1 MHYIGII
8 IGSLITAVGFNL
20 FLIPHEI
27 LSSGLSGVSMIVGML
42 TPMNTGV
49 ANFLLNLPLLI
60 IGYYKLG
67 RKFILLTILAVT
79 MISLGLYVVPVVEI
93 AHEMVLSAIFGG
105 AVVGLGIGLI
115 FRSSGSSGGFDVIGM
130 LVARKRDFPIGAML
144 TAMNGVI
151 IMISGFLFDWDSALY
166 TMASI
171 YVTGKVVD
179 AVFTHHVKLTLTI
192 ITEKGEEMRQ
202 HLLTNV
208 YRGLTVMDGIGG
220 FSNTK
225 RHILMTVISRYEL
238 AEVKSLISE
247 VDPSAF
253 VNITETVEVMGLF
266 HKPSA

>member
-8 IGSLITAVGFNL
+8 IGSLITAAGFNL

-27 LSSGLSGVSMIVGML
+27 LSSGLSGLSMIVGML

-60 IGYYKLG
+60 IGYFKLG

-93 AHEMVLSAIFGG
+93 AHEVVLSSIFGG

-151 IMISGFLFDWDSALY
+151 ILISGFLFDWDSALY

-192 ITEKGEEMRQ
+192 ITEKGEEMRN
-202 HLLTNV
+202 HLLSNV

-225 RHILMTVISRYEL
+225 RNILMTVISRYEL

-247 VDPSAF
+247 IDPSAF

>member
-1 MHYIGII
+1 MQYIGII
-8 IGSLITAVGFNL
+8 IGSLITAAGFNL

-27 LSSGLSGVSMIVGML
+27 LSSGLSGISMIVGML
-42 TPMNTGV
+42 TPMDTGV

-60 IGYYKLG
+60 LGYFKLG

-79 MISLGLYVVPVVEI
+79 MISIGLYMIPVVEI
-93 AHEMVLSAIFGG
+93 AHEMVLSSIFGG

-115 FRSSGSSGGFDVIGM
+115 FRCSGSSGGFDVIGM
-130 LVARKRDFPIGAML
+130 LIARKRDFPIGSML
-144 TAMNGVI
+144 TVMNGAI
-151 IMISGFLFDWDSALY
+151 ILISGFLFNWDAALY

-171 YVTGKVVD
+171 FVTGKVVD

-208 YRGLTVMDGIGG
+208 YRGVTVMDGIGG
-220 FSNTK
+220 YSNTR

-238 AEVKSLISE
+238 TEVKSLISE
-247 VDPSAF
+247 IDSAAF
-253 VNITETVEVMGLF
+253 VNITETVEVMGFF
-266 HKPSA
+266 HKRVA